1 MRWRHQFRISLAT
14 TSVLHRLRLLLLLTV
29 ACRAA
34 GSPAWA
40 RKDGRLNTFYALKYF
55 YNLGQ
60 VPCYHVGAD
69 YDYYTLTNSAEI
81 QAVFPETYARMMVV
95 LKGVELGDSLIRYEL
110 KALAIKAQH
119 ISRLSS

>member
-1 MRWRHQFRISLAT
+1 MRSRRQFRISLAT
-14 TSVLHRLRLLLLLTV
+14 TSLLHRLRLLLLLTV

-40 RKDGRLNTFYALKYF
+40 RKDGRLNTFYALKYI
-55 YNLGQ
+55 YNLGR

-81 QAVFPETYARMMVV
+81 LAVFPEAHARITV
-95 LKGVELGDSLIRYEL
+95 LPKGV
-110 KALAIKAQH
+110 
-119 ISRLSS
+119 